1 VERLRREHNGS
12 LGSGVVM
19 REERGLSMSAFVA
32 VVVLALLVVAG
43 LVVDGG
49 AQAVAARRAEL
60 VASAA
65 ARAAADE
72 TAAARLAGREP
83 DAGAAIATA
92 QRVLAGSGDVTGE
105 VRLVAG
111 RVRVSTTTTVEP
123 VFLSLIGIQRLVG
136 RGAAEADLVSN
147 R

>member
-1 VERLRREHNGS
+1 MARDQRGVS
-12 LGSGVVM
+12 LST
-19 REERGLSMSAFVA
+19 FFA
-32 VVVLALLVVAG
+32 VVVLALLLVAG

-72 TAAARLAGREP
+72 TATARLAGRKP
-83 DAGAAIATA
+83 DAAAAIAA
-92 QRVLAGSGDVTGE
+92 AHRVLATSGDVSGD

-111 RVRVSTTTTVEP
+111 RVRVTTASGADTV
-123 VFLSLIGIQRLVG
+123 VLSLIGIRRLNAHG
-136 RGAAEADLVSN
+136 SAEAELTSN

>member
-1 VERLRREHNGS
+1 
-12 LGSGVVM
+12 M

-65 ARAAADE
+65 ARASADE

>member
-1 VERLRREHNGS
+1 MAGDQRGVS
-12 LGSGVVM
+12 L
-19 REERGLSMSAFVA
+19 SAFFA
-32 VVVLALLVVAG
+32 VVVLALLLVAG

-72 TAAARLAGREP
+72 TAAARLAGRTP
-83 DAGAAIATA
+83 DAGAVIAA
-92 QRVLAGSGDVTGE
+92 ARRVLDEGEVDGD
-105 VRLVAG
+105 VRLVGG
-111 RVRVSTTTTVEP
+111 RVHVDTRTGADTVL
-123 VFLSLIGIQRLVG
+123 LSLVGITRLEAKG
-136 RGAAEADLVSN
+136 SAEADLVSN

>member
-1 VERLRREHNGS
+1 MARG
-12 LGSGVVM
+12 
-19 REERGLSMSAFVA
+19 ERGVSLSTFVVA
-32 VVVLALLVVAG
+32 LVPALLLVAG

-72 TAAARLAGREP
+72 TAAARLAGEEP
-83 DAGAAIATA
+83 DAAAAIAAA
-92 QRVLAGSGDVTGE
+92 QRVLAASGVGGDV
-105 VRLVAG
+105 RLAAG
-111 RVRVSTTTTVEP
+111 RAVVTTNTHAGT
-123 VFLSLIGIQRLVG
+123 VFLSLVGITRLEAHG
-136 RGAAEADLVSN
+136 SAEADLFSN

>member
-1 VERLRREHNGS
+1 
-12 LGSGVVM
+12 M
-19 REERGLSMSAFVA
+19 R
-32 VVVLALLVVAG
+32 
-43 LVVDGG
+43 G
-49 AQAVAARRAEL
+49 AKCRN
-60 VASAA
+60 SAA
-65 ARAAADE
+65 KAGRSPARATACIHALIWSSVGMRRSAAADE